1 MTLGDTAVF
10 LAGAFLVGALEVTL
24 TAGFFVFATTL
35 AGAAF
40 LVAGFALAAVFFE
53 ATLATV
59 ARLAFTFEAG
69 FAFTARFAAF
79 EEEVFFAAV
88 RAVDRRKP
96 FERLLLICF

>member
-1 MTLGDTAVF
+1 VTLDDTAVF
-10 LAGAFLVGALEVTL
+10 LAGAFLVVALEVTFA
-24 TAGFFVFATTL
+24 AGFFVFAATF

-40 LVAGFALAAVFFE
+40 LAVVFALAAVFLE

-69 FAFTARFAAF
+69 FALTARFAAF

-96 FERLLLICF
+96 FERLLLICT